1 MPQLV
6 INGRHKSTDKNEFG
20 TDEWA
25 DAIATA
31 RTFVFVQQSNG
42 IGRGGIFIGRRNYFA
57 NDQLTSVGNRHR
69 WLCGESVNTIV
80 VGKVSRKK
88 TQNTHTRFCLD
99 WFNWIRFY
107 YCMLYFILLVL
118 LILIIYYLV
127 FILKYHVI
135 FNNILIHFNGVSVK
149 NQ

>member
-31 RTFVFVQQSNG
+31 RTFVFMQQSNG
-42 IGRGGIFIGRRNYFA
+42 IGRGGIFIGRRNNFA

-69 WLCGESVNTIV
+69 WLCGESVNSAD
-80 VGKVSRKK
+80 VGKVSRKNPK
-88 TQNTHTRFCLD
+88 YTHSILFGLVLLNSI
-99 WFNWIRFY
+99 F

-135 FNNILIHFNGVSVK
+135 FNNILIHFNGVSI
-149 NQ
+149 QIQ